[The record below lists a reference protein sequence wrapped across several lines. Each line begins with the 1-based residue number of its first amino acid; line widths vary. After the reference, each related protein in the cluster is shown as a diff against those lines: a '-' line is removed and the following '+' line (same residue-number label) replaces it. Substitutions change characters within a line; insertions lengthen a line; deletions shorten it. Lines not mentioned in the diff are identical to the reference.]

1 MNALADRV
9 GAAIRP
15 MREHDLPQIA
25 AIEARAYEFP
35 WSQGI
40 FADCLRAGYCCWTL
54 VAAGQVAGYGIL
66 SVGADEAHLLNLC
79 VDAEFRQRGLA
90 RRLLTHLLGLA
101 REHYATIC
109 FLEVRPSNPAAIAL
123 YESAGFRQVA
133 VRRNY
138 YPAREGREDAVVMTM
153 QLPALTAVESP
164 AGLG

>member
-1 MNALADRV
+1 VSAVPERV

-15 MREHDLPQIA
+15 MREHDLSRISE
-25 AIEARAYEFP
+25 IEARAYEFP

-54 VAAGQVAGYGIL
+54 VAGGQVAGYGIL

-79 VDAEFRQRGLA
+79 IDPDYRRRGLA
-90 RRLLTHLLGLA
+90 RRLLNHLLRLA

-109 FLEVRPSNPAAIAL
+109 FLEVRPSNPGAIAL
-123 YESAGFRQVA
+123 YAGEGFRQVA

-138 YPAREGREDAVVMTM
+138 YPAREGREDAVVMTL
-153 QLPALTAVESP
+153 QLLPAE
-164 AGLG
+164 GG